1 MTQKLIEATR
11 ALLSSLD
18 STLLRPFLDEW
29 PAGTAQAVVPAS
41 LPVLTWLPQVQR
53 DAEPFAAELVS
64 EICRA
69 APSMSWQQTY
79 RAAVDEHFLR
89 NYGWCELAGLKGPLP
104 STRVAAGWLLLGPQT
119 TYPSHRHEAE
129 EIYLPLVGVASWL
142 QGDGLWRERSPGELI
157 HHRPHE
163 PHAMRTRAAPLLAL
177 YLWRS
182 ADLDQQ
188 ARLDPPARI

>member
-89 NYGWCELAGLKGPLP
+89 FMQEHPPGIGRAPGIREMSELYASLLKSKAQAQP
-104 STRVAAGWLLLGPQT
+104 A
-119 TYPSHRHEAE
+119 
-129 EIYLPLVGVASWL
+129 LVT
-142 QGDGLWRERSPGELI
+142 P
-157 HHRPHE
+157 
-163 PHAMRTRAAPLLAL
+163 
-177 YLWRS
+177 
-182 ADLDQQ
+182 
-188 ARLDPPARI
+188 